1 MDPSIIFVSVGH
13 ATKKQNTRKKI
24 KKKEWFMLIL
34 GERRRQRNG
43 KRNRSELERKL
54 QRRL

>member
-1 MDPSIIFVSVGH
+1 MDPSIMFVSVGY

-24 KKKEWFMLIL
+24 KKKEWFMLML

-43 KRNRSELERKL
+43 TRNRSELDRKL